1 MLWLVPISNPKSA
14 REHLQAPLPLAAPG
28 LGPVLRFQLSAFS
41 IWLRS
46 PGVTATSCTQA
57 RTPHEPAYPPTSCID
72 WRLRKPYI
80 PGMSTVAEIEA
91 ALPKLTA
98 PELAQIERALHNQY
112 RQRGGG
118 IVYDDDYGTV
128 TEADLIASADEA
140 FQAYDR
146 AEAEPAKR
154 QPR

>member
-1 MLWLVPISNPKSA
+1 MDSRGRPKS
-14 REHLQAPLPLAAPG
+14 LANAS
-28 LGPVLRFQLSAFS
+28 R
-41 IWLRS
+41 
-46 PGVTATSCTQA
+46 
-57 RTPHEPAYPPTSCID
+57 ID
-72 WRLRKPYI
+72 WRLRNRYV

-98 PELAQIERALHNQY
+98 PELAQVERALLNLY

-118 IVYDDDYGTV
+118 LVYDDAYGTV

-146 AEAEPAKR
+146 AEAAHAKR